1 MNRID
6 TLTDLSI
13 KVLDELSDGQWHPL
27 YKISKNVERGNIKAK
42 EFKDLLSQELKDLA
56 ETGVIMSGENDSYR
70 FVSDKLENWRSIST
84 NPKLNEPKYQP
95 RWFGG
100 IIEDDG
106 WELAPL
112 KEYDLVHFKA
122 DADLTRKL
130 VHSYVNGRLSLIQ
143 IDNGLYRVFS
153 NDGAESF
160 GNIKRLKEERPE
172 FNIRSMRLEKNL
184 RRRDLD
190 DLPKK
195 YLAELCEYYGRFA
208 KSLLKPYMSSVTKHI
223 SDKDDIQQQLYLWIL
238 DAIQRYDATKSIPFA
253 AYLGTSLT
261 KWVFNLN
268 RSAFGRSVADAE
280 LKHSRAINTYK
291 MEHGRE
297 PKPEELAEIL
307 GEDISTIKKDSMVI
321 NTVVNL
327 RNVSTIH
334 TEEEDIPIPSKELVD
349 DNIEKMV
356 NSSILSAAIITAVK
370 EDMLQRNN
378 SKDLSALLGVYYE
391 NWGTEH
397 SSKKIK
403 MWLRTTKTQESI
415 QRVLAI
421 VKQKIRKNYK

>member
-130 VHSYVNGRLSLIQ
+130 VHSYVNGRLNLIQ

-160 GNIKRLKEERPE
+160 ENIKRLKEERPE

-378 SKDLSALLGVYYE
+378 SKDLSGLLGVYYE

>member
-160 GNIKRLKEERPE
+160 ENIKRLKEERPE

>member
-160 GNIKRLKEERPE
+160 ENIKRLKEERPE

-378 SKDLSALLGVYYE
+378 SKDLSGLLGVYYE

-403 MWLRTTKTQESI
+403 MWLRTMKTQESI